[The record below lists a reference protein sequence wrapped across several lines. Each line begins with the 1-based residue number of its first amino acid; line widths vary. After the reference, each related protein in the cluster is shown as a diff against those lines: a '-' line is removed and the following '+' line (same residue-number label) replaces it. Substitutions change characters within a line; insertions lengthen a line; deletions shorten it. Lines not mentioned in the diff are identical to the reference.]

1 MHLLPNLASFLGIVA
16 VVNAGVISPPGS
28 PDSPSS
34 VKIKGISVL
43 GSGCPAGSADV
54 QIDATG
60 SLFEVTFSEYEVET
74 GPGTFPSDWRKNCKL
89 TINMEF
95 ESGFQYV

>member
-1 MHLLPNLASFLGIVA
+1 MHLLPSLAPFLGIVA
-16 VVNAGVISPPGS
+16 TVYAGVISPPGG
-28 PDSPSS
+28 PDGPDK
-34 VKIKGISVL
+34 VTIKGISVL
-43 GSGCPAGSADV
+43 GSGCPAGTADV

-95 ESGFQYV
+95 SDGFQ